1 MTKPTNGPAPL
12 DREVSLH
19 RARQADREGR
29 LSAANSMAAMLAHE
43 IRNPLG
49 SMELFAGLLRREIAG
64 DEDALSL
71 LDRLSSGIAAIN
83 NVVANYLVFTKE
95 LKPARN
101 RFDAIPLLGD
111 AMALARAPLDAE
123 GVSVTVSLPDEPLYI
138 LGDRELLRQAV
149 LNLARN
155 GAQAMPTGGSFTL
168 TANRV
173 TDANGERLEIVVTDT
188 GPGVPPEVRDKVF
201 DPFFTTKESGAG
213 LGLAIVSQVAGVHG
227 GWADLLPTDT
237 GASFVLA
244 LPLAPDQTDV

>member
-1 MTKPTNGPAPL
+1 MTIPSDLPANT
-12 DREVSLH
+12 DREVTLH

-64 DEDALSL
+64 DDDALSL
-71 LDRLSSGIAAIN
+71 LDRLTSGIAAIN

-95 LKPARN
+95 LKPARI
-101 RFDAIPLLGD
+101 RFDAIPLLAD
-111 AMALARAPLDAE
+111 AMALARAPLDAQ
-123 GVSVTVSLPDEPLYI
+123 GVSVTVTLPDEPRFI

-149 LNLARN
+149 LNLVRN
-155 GAQAMPTGGSFTL
+155 GAQAMPDGGSFSL
-168 TANRV
+168 TTRTAVDESGR
-173 TDANGERLEIVVTDT
+173 RLEIIVADT

-244 LPLAPDQTDV
+244 LPLAPDEPDV

>member
-1 MTKPTNGPAPL
+1 MSSPPP
-12 DREVSLH
+12 DREVTLH

-71 LDRLSSGIAAIN
+71 LDRLTSGIAAIN
-83 NVVANYLVFTKE
+83 NVVSNYLVFTKE

-101 RFDAIPLLGD
+101 KFDAIPLLSD
-111 AMALARAPLDAE
+111 AMALARAPLDAQ
-123 GVSVTVSLPDEPLYI
+123 GVTVAVSLPDEPMFI
-138 LGDRELLRQAV
+138 MGDPELLRQAV
-149 LNLARN
+149 LNLVRN
-155 GAQAMPTGGSFTL
+155 GAQAMPDGGRFTL
-168 TANRV
+168 TAQCV
-173 TDANGERLEIVVTDT
+173 ADENGERLEIVVADT
-188 GPGVPPEVRDKVF
+188 GPGVPPDVRDKVF

-227 GWADLLPTDT
+227 GWADLLPTDS

-244 LPLAPDQTDV
+244 IPLAPEAPDA